1 MIYAIFILC
10 LILFAIAIYAL
21 RKLSKQYKTLQE
33 IYYLQKLMLSH
44 SQFTNDANEMILWKI
59 RYDIWCW
66 NENLVKAEN
75 YEMAQQAKVA
85 TNIIADMITFYR
97 NNLKQIIMIHTLK
110 MRWNECGISLTIKRL
125 SQMILFK

>member
-33 IYYLQKLMLSH
+33 IYYLQKLMFSH
-44 SQFTNDANEMILWKI
+44 SQFTNDANEMVLWKI

-66 NENLVKAEN
+66 NENLVKSEN

-97 NNLKQIIMIHTLK
+97 NNLKADNNDTY
-110 MRWNECGISLTIKRL
+110 IK
-125 SQMILFK
+125 K

>member
-1 MIYAIFILC
+1 
-10 LILFAIAIYAL
+10 
-21 RKLSKQYKTLQE
+21 
-33 IYYLQKLMLSH
+33 
-44 SQFTNDANEMILWKI
+44 MILWKI

-97 NNLKQIIMIHTLK
+97 NNLKADNNDTY
-110 MRWNECGISLTIKRL
+110 IK
-125 SQMILFK
+125 K

>member
-1 MIYAIFILC
+1 MKRASP
-10 LILFAIAIYAL
+10 LIL
-21 RKLSKQYKTLQE
+21 Q
-33 IYYLQKLMLSH
+33 
-44 SQFTNDANEMILWKI
+44 WKI

-97 NNLKQIIMIHTLK
+97 NNLKADNNDTY
-110 MRWNECGISLTIKRL
+110 IK
-125 SQMILFK
+125 K

>member
-97 NNLKQIIMIHTLK
+97 
-110 MRWNECGISLTIKRL
+110 TI
-125 SQMILFK
+125 

>member
-21 RKLSKQYKTLQE
+21 RKLAKQYKTLQE
-33 IYYLQKLMLSH
+33 LYYLQKLMLSH

-97 NNLKQIIMIHTLK
+97 NNLKADNNDTY
-110 MRWNECGISLTIKRL
+110 IK
-125 SQMILFK
+125 K

>member
-21 RKLSKQYKTLQE
+21 RKLSKQ
-33 IYYLQKLMLSH
+33 LMLSH

-97 NNLKQIIMIHTLK
+97 NNLKADNNDTY
-110 MRWNECGISLTIKRL
+110 IK
-125 SQMILFK
+125 K

>member
-21 RKLSKQYKTLQE
+21 RKLS
-33 IYYLQKLMLSH
+33 KLMLSH

-97 NNLKQIIMIHTLK
+97 NNLKADNNDTY
-110 MRWNECGISLTIKRL
+110 IK
-125 SQMILFK
+125 K